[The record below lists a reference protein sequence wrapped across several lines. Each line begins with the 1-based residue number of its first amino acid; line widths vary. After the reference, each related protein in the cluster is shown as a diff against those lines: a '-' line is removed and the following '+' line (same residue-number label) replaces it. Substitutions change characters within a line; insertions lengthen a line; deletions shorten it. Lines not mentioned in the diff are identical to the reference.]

1 MPRESSEIIV
11 RKDWP
16 ILMLV
21 EKSDET
27 RAMLSINDMVKRFVQ
42 EIVNIQDIAQNCSIK
57 IGTYTFSNSSH
68 FIHPNKLVSIL
79 EYEISEVFK
88 NDVVD
93 LTGIIN
99 QLNNDLSRKTL
110 LNGESGYYLPML
122 IFILDGNKKY
132 IAKDAVEQINQNKW
146 FRRAPKIAFLV
157 NDHISRED
165 DLLKILGN
173 KEVIFNVTNT
183 EEALDILRK
192 LLSCINVPST
202 GSICANRSN
211 NTDDT
216 IVFVDPIDDDPNDDG
231 WTGDDSWD

>member
-27 RAMLSINDMVKRFVQ
+27 RAMLSINDMVKRFAQ

-68 FIHPNKLVSIL
+68 FIHPNRLVPIL

-93 LTGIIN
+93 LTGIIS
-99 QLNNDLSRKTL
+99 QLNNDLSRKAL

-122 IFILDGNKKY
+122 IFILDGNKNY
-132 IAKDAVEQINQNKW
+132 IAKDALEQINQNKW
-146 FRRAPKIAFLV
+146 FRHAPKIAFLV

-173 KEVIFNVTNT
+173 KEVIFNVTYT

-192 LLSCINVPST
+192 LLSYINVPST
-202 GSICANRSN
+202 GSICSSHSH

-216 IVFVDPIDDDPNDDG
+216 IVFVDPIDDDPDDG
-231 WTGDDSWD
+231 SWTSDDSWN

>member
-1 MPRESSEIIV
+1 MPRESTGMITA

-16 ILMLV
+16 ILLLV

-27 RAMLSINDMVKRFVQ
+27 RTMLSINNMVKGFMQ
-42 EIVNIQDIAQNCSIK
+42 EIVNIQDVSPNCSIK
-57 IGTYTFSNSSH
+57 VGTYTFGNSGQ
-68 FIHPNKLVSIL
+68 FIHPNRLVPIS

-88 NDVVD
+88 NDLVD
-93 LTGIIN
+93 LTNIVS

-110 LNGESGYYLPML
+110 LNGENGYYLPML

-132 IAKDAVEQINQNKW
+132 MSKDASEQINQNKW
-146 FRRAPKIAFLV
+146 FRYARKLAFLV
-157 NDHISRED
+157 NGHDSCED
-165 DLLKILGN
+165 DLLEILGN
-173 KEVIFNVTNT
+173 EEAIFNVKDT

-192 LLSCINVPST
+192 LLICINIPST

-216 IVFVDPIDDDPNDDG
+216 IVFVDPIDNSNDDG

>member
-1 MPRESSEIIV
+1 MPRESSGMLTA

-27 RAMLSINDMVKRFVQ
+27 RAMLSINNIVKRFMQ
-42 EIVNIQDIAQNCSIK
+42 EIVNIQDVTQNCSIK
-57 IGTYTFSNSSH
+57 VGTYTFGNSSH
-68 FIHPNKLVSIL
+68 FIHPNRLVPIS

-93 LTGIIN
+93 LTSIVS

-132 IAKDAVEQINQNKW
+132 MAKDALEQINKNKW
-146 FRRAPKIAFLV
+146 FRYARKIAFLV
-157 NDHISRED
+157 NSHVSCED
-165 DLLKILGN
+165 DLLEILGN
-173 KEVIFNVTNT
+173 EEAIINVTDT

-192 LLSCINVPST
+192 LLICINIPST

-216 IVFVDPIDDDPNDDG
+216 IVFVDPIYDDPNDDI
-231 WTGDDSWD
+231 WD